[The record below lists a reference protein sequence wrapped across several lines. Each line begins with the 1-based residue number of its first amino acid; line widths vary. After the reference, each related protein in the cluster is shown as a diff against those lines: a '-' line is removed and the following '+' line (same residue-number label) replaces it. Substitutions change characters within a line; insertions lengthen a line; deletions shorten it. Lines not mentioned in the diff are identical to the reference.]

1 MNKHVTVPKSKAKAP
16 QAERVRA
23 IRDEAQA
30 AGLLDDKTA
39 RIGVR
44 LNPDL
49 IEQAKQQTGIE
60 GNSELVEFALASV
73 ALAGNYSATFEKIR
87 GKVDPRLKLGY

>member
-1 MNKHVTVPKSKAKAP
+1 MNKHVTVPKAKAKAP
-16 QAERVRA
+16 QADRVRA
-23 IRDEAQA
+23 IRAEADA
-30 AGLLDDKTA
+30 AGLLDDKSA

-44 LNPDL
+44 INPGL

-60 GNSELVEFALASV
+60 GNSELVEFALANI

-87 GKVDPRLKLGY
+87 GKVDPKLKLGY